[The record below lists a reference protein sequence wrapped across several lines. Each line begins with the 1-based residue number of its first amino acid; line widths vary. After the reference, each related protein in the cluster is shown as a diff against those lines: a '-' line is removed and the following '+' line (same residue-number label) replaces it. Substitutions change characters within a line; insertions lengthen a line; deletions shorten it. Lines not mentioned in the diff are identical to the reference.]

1 MDMHMSRDEM
11 KTFMMDLLDVNRVKI
26 LKSAC
31 YISEISLFWL
41 LYDRYRQRKV
51 MIDRLNELKGD

>member
-31 YISEISLFWL
+31 YISEISLFL
-41 LYDRYRQRKV
+41 V
-51 MIDRLNELKGD
+51 IV

>member
-1 MDMHMSRDEM
+1 M
-11 KTFMMDLLDVNRVKI
+11 KTFMMVLLDVHRVKI